1 MSTAAAVVRRMRN
14 LSTLGRVLY
23 SVAVGAVVAVG
34 LWIGWRVE
42 VRLSTWITAATV
54 LVILT
59 WVALGPM
66 DAQETEAHARRRDMT
81 TSWAVVIVV
90 IATLFS
96 LTSVIVALFRHGN
109 PWMVFGTIVAV
120 LTSWTAIHTL
130 FAGYYS
136 RLYFTDPVG
145 GIDFNQD
152 EPPVFTDFAYVAF
165 TIGMGFAISDTN
177 LSRSS
182 IRRPALVHALLS
194 FLFGTVILALVIN
207 LIGTLGPSP

>member
-1 MSTAAAVVRRMRN
+1 MSMSTAAVQRLRN
-14 LSTLGRVLY
+14 LSALGRVLY
-23 SVAVGAVVAVG
+23 SAAIGGLIAVG

-42 VRLSTWITAATV
+42 VRLSFWIAAATV
-54 LVILT
+54 LIILT

-66 DAQETEAHARRRDMT
+66 DAEETEAHAQRRDIT
-81 TSWAVVIVV
+81 TPWAVVIVV

-96 LTSVIVALFRHGN
+96 LTSVIVVLFRHGD

-120 LTSWTAIHTL
+120 VTSWTAIHTL

-136 RLYFTDPVG
+136 RLYFTNPIG

-165 TIGMGFAISDTN
+165 TIGMGFTVSDTA
-177 LSRSS
+177 LSGATM
-182 IRRPALVHALLS
+182 RRAALIHALLS

-207 LIGTLGPSP
+207 LIGSLSP

>member
-1 MSTAAAVVRRMRN
+1 MSTAAVQRLRN
-14 LSTLGRVLY
+14 LSALGRVLY
-23 SVAVGAVVAVG
+23 SAAIGGLIAVG

-42 VRLSTWITAATV
+42 VRLSFWIAAATV
-54 LVILT
+54 LIILT

-66 DAQETEAHARRRDMT
+66 DAEETEAHAQRRDIT
-81 TSWAVVIVV
+81 TPWAVVIVV

-96 LTSVIVALFRHGN
+96 LTSVIVVLFRHGD

-120 LTSWTAIHTL
+120 VTSWTAIHTL

-136 RLYFTDPVG
+136 RLYFTNPIG

-165 TIGMGFAISDTN
+165 TIGMGFTVSDTA
-177 LSRSS
+177 LSGATM
-182 IRRPALVHALLS
+182 RRAALIHALLS

-207 LIGTLGPSP
+207 LIGSLSP